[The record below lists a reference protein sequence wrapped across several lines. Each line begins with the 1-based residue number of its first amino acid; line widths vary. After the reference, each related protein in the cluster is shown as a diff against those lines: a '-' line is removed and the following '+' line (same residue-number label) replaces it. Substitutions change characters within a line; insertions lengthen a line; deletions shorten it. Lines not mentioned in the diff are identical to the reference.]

1 MLLFSLS
8 IMGLVTALIL
18 ANLFSVSIVG
28 YHYLSQTDL
37 QEYSHNINLST
48 NVINAQRGT
57 IYDKDMNVLA
67 EDVVSY
73 TLYAIVDSTRPA
85 IDGHQAYVSDFELT
99 SEKLAEVLG
108 ADKTYLLDRLNQAE
122 YQTEFGAIGRHLNS
136 FEKTAIEALNL
147 PGLGFLE
154 TQKRTY
160 PLDSFASYLLGFAND
175 NENTIEPDLL
185 GRMGL
190 ESSLNDRLKG
200 LNGYQV
206 STVDAQGYV
215 LPGSKQTITPSINGN
230 SVYLTLDRT
239 LQDQLELTMGE
250 TELAYKAT
258 QTWGTILEIKTGK
271 ILAFAQN
278 QNFDLNNVD
287 TANFMTFGS
296 QMIYEPGSTMKT
308 FTYAA
313 AIEEGVYKGT
323 DLFDSS
329 PFIYGYENG
338 KLSRLKSSKGQLGII
353 NNVNKKNWGLID
365 YNTGYAVSSN
375 VGIASLLT
383 SVLDPEVFKK
393 YLNDFHFFEAVNTD
407 IQPESIAA
415 ASINTTSDLLHIG
428 FGQGIS
434 VNMLQLVQAYS
445 AIMNQGEMM
454 KPYVVDRIINPDTNE
469 VLVQNQPTVVDQPIS
484 SSTSSVLVDLMHLAV
499 TSDLGSCH
507 RYQMDSIDI
516 FCKSGTAQLVVDGAY
531 SDDEFVYSVIVGLPY
546 DDPEI
551 MLYYAFRSPTILQ
564 GAEQS
569 RQIKEIIKTIEFYT
583 IDHQPID
590 EELVSSYELP
600 SFINHTSSFVSDFLN
615 NKTNPI
621 TIIGNGVSIINQ
633 YPEPKTQILSTQ
645 RLLFLSSYQ
654 DILMPDMMGWSKKD
668 VLAYFRLVNQTV
680 SIDGEGFVSSQSVL
694 PGSILSDEAVT
705 FIVLTH

>member
-18 ANLFSVSIVG
+18 ANLFSVSIIG

-37 QEYSHNINLST
+37 HEYSDNINLST
-48 NVINAQRGT
+48 NVINAHRGT
-57 IYDKDMNVLA
+57 IYDKDMNILA

-73 TLYAIVDSTRPA
+73 TLYAIVDPTRPA
-85 IDGHQAYVSDFELT
+85 VDGHQAYVSDFELT
-99 SEKLAEVLG
+99 AEKLSEILNT
-108 ADKTYLLDRLNQAE
+108 DKTYLLERLNQAE
-122 YQTEFGAIGRHLNS
+122 YQTEFGSIGRQLS
-136 FEKTAIEALNL
+136 ALEKIAIEALNL
-147 PGLGFLE
+147 PGLGFIE

-175 NENTIEPDLL
+175 DENTLEPDLL

-190 ESSLNDRLKG
+190 ESTVNERLKG
-200 LNGYQV
+200 INGYQV

-215 LPGSKQTITPSINGN
+215 LPGSKQTITPSING
-230 SVYLTLDRT
+230 SSILLTLDRT
-239 LQDQLELTMGE
+239 LQDQLEFTMGE
-250 TELAYKAT
+250 TELAYNAT
-258 QTWGTILEIKTGK
+258 HTWGTIVEIKTGK

-278 QNFDLNNVD
+278 QNFDLNMVD
-287 TANFMTFGS
+287 TNNFMTFGS

-313 AIEEGVYKGT
+313 AIEEGVYKGS
-323 DLFDSS
+323 DIFDSS

-338 KLSRLKSSKGQLGII
+338 KLSRLKSAKGQIGVI

-383 SVLDPEVFKK
+383 TVLDPEVYKK
-393 YLNDFHFFEAVNTD
+393 YLNDFHFFEPVSTD

-434 VNMLQLVQAYS
+434 VNMLQLVQAYT
-445 AIMNQGEMM
+445 AIMNDGEMM
-454 KPYVVDRIINPDTNE
+454 KPYVVDRIINSDTNE
-469 VLVQNQPTVVDQPIS
+469 VLVQNEPTRVDQPIS
-484 SSTSSVLVDLMHLAV
+484 SSTASTMVDLMHLAV
-499 TSDLGSCH
+499 TSTVGSCH
-507 RYQMDSIDI
+507 RYQMDSVDI

-531 SDDEFVYSVIVGLPY
+531 SNDEFVYSVIVGLPY

-551 MLYYAFRSPTILQ
+551 LLYYAFRSPTILQ

-583 IDHQPID
+583 IDHKAVD
-590 EELVSSYELP
+590 EELISSYELP
-600 SFINHTSSFVSDFLN
+600 SFINHSTDFVSDFLS

-621 TIIGNGVSIINQ
+621 TIIGNGLSIINQ
-633 YPEPKTQILSTQ
+633 YPEPNTKILSTQ
-645 RLLFLSSYQ
+645 RILLISSYQ
-654 DILMPDMMGWSKKD
+654 DIIMPEMMGWSKKD
-668 VLAYFRLVNQTV
+668 VLAYFRLINQSV

-694 PGSILSDEAVT
+694 PGTLLNDQTLT
-705 FIVLTH
+705 FIVLSH